1 MPSRHVAMGG
11 IYGGLART
19 VVFCVERGTAVA
31 SVDPSAAREDP
42 SRSVGPPAALSER
55 FTTPG

>member
-1 MPSRHVAMGG
+1 MGG

-19 VVFCVERGTAVA
+19 VVFFVERGTAVA